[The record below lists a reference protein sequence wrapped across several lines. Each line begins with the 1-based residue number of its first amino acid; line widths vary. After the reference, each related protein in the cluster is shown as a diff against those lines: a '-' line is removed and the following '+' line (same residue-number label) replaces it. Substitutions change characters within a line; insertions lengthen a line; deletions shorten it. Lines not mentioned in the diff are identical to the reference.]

1 MSVKLKRTAAQ
12 SSTSTPQ
19 CKSSDDKRRQGAASS
34 STAAG
39 KTKKRI
45 LACLVEGSAD
55 GYEKAKWVPL
65 DELEVGLLST
75 SSS

>member
-1 MSVKLKRTAAQ
+1 MAPRRARAPRAAQEKVVSLQEETMSVKLKRTAAQ

-39 KTKKRI
+39 KKRSGDV
-45 LACLVEGSAD
+45 AG
-55 GYEKAKWVPL
+55 L
-65 DELEVGLLST
+65 DMR
-75 SSS
+75 